1 MAAWRRRVR
10 LVIGM
15 VALAFAVVVVRQ
27 LKPRPLPSQPAPS
40 TRTDPAAVAEVTGGG
55 LARFTF
61 SRRDVAVESRKKR
74 LYADG
79 SMKLFGVRLATDERG
94 GTRTFTVTA
103 DEGQVTQNEE
113 LLTLD
118 GNVQV
123 VASDG
128 LVVRTD
134 HASYDGR
141 DALVRAAGPV
151 QFARGR
157 TKGSGVGMT
166 YDKNRDVLAILEQ
179 AVMSIAPDGQGGGAA
194 DVTSASAALARR
206 DRYARFENGVRIV
219 RGSQTIEAANAVAY
233 LTEDGERIDTLD
245 LRDNART
252 TMAGAAAGA
261 LQTFSAATMNLK
273 YGVDGQ
279 ALQHALLIGN
289 ATAQLAGEA
298 AAPGRQI
305 TAGTLDIGLAPDG
318 STPISLVAREKVQLT
333 MPAEPE
339 TPARTIQS
347 TNLDARGTA
356 PKGLTNAH
364 FYGNVRF
371 LESGR
376 TNRAARSE
384 TLDVLLKA
392 GMSGLEDARFARG
405 VRFEEGKPVGNA
417 VVHCGKSEEGFQL
430 REFVACA
437 AAARYDLAKG
447 ALELSGSE
455 PGALVPRV
463 VNERFAIDA
472 AKIDVTLEGP
482 KVKATGS
489 ASDKVKSVLKPAPK
503 EAPAGGPAVRMPSML
518 KQDQPVNVTAV
529 TMEYDGAISK
539 ASYDG
544 SAQLWQGDTS
554 IKGDTLVIDG
564 KAGDLSA
571 TTVASA
577 TTLEQTGKEGKKKER
592 VRSTATAKDLKYE
605 DALRR
610 LTYTGEAHMIGPQG
624 DMAATKIELYL
635 KPSGDELERAEAHE
649 AVTLRE
655 QNRKTTGTRMT
666 YTTADERYVV
676 VGAPV
681 KIVDQCER
689 ETTGRTLTFLKATDR
704 IVVDG
709 NQETRT
715 QTKGGG
721 KCS

>member
-1 MAAWRRRVR
+1 MAPWQRRLR

-15 VALAFAVVVVRQ
+15 VALAFAVVVARQ
-27 LKPRPLPSQPAPS
+27 LKPRVLPPQPAPS
-40 TRTDPAAVAEVTGGG
+40 TRTDPATVAEVTGGG

-61 SRRDVAVESRKKR
+61 SRRDVALEFRTQK

-79 SMKLFGVRLATDERG
+79 SMKLLGVRLATDERG
-94 GTRTFTVTA
+94 GTRTFKVTG
-103 DEGQVTQNEE
+103 DEGQVTRNEE
-113 LLTLD
+113 VLTLN

-128 LVVRTD
+128 LVVRTE

-141 DALVRAAGPV
+141 DGIVRATGPV

-157 TKGSGVGMT
+157 MKGSGVGMT

-179 AVMSIAPDGQGGGAA
+179 AVMNIAPDGEGGGAA
-194 DVTSASAALARR
+194 DVTSASAEFARR
-206 DRYARFENGVRIV
+206 DRYARFENAVRIV
-219 RGSQTIEAANAVAY
+219 RGSQTIEAANAIAY

-252 TMAGAAAGA
+252 AVAGAAAGA
-261 LQTFSAATMNLK
+261 LQTLSAATMNLK
-273 YGVDGQ
+273 YGPDGQ
-279 ALQHALLIGN
+279 ALQHALLVGN
-289 ATAQLAGEA
+289 ATAQLAGEGA
-298 AAPGRQI
+298 VPGRQI
-305 TAGTLDIGLAPDG
+305 TAGTLDIGIAPDG

-333 MPAEPE
+333 MPPEPE
-339 TPARTIQS
+339 TAARTIQS
-347 TNLDARGTA
+347 TNLDAKGTA
-356 PKGLTNAH
+356 AKGLTDAH
-364 FYGNVRF
+364 FSGNVRF
-371 LESGR
+371 VESGR
-376 TNRAARSE
+376 TNRTARSE
-384 TLDVLLKA
+384 TLDVRLKP

-405 VRFEEGKPVGNA
+405 VRFEEGK
-417 VVHCGKSEEGFQL
+417 L
-430 REFVACA
+430 VAIS
-437 AAARYDLAKG
+437 AAARYDLAK
-447 ALELSGSE
+447 ATLELGGSE
-455 PGALVPRV
+455 PEALVPRV
-463 VNERFAIDA
+463 VNDRIAVDA
-472 AKIDVTLEGP
+472 AKMDVTLEGP
-482 KVKATGS
+482 KVHATGS
-489 ASDKVKSVLKPAPK
+489 PSDKVKSVLKPAPR
-503 EAPAGGPAVRMPSML
+503 EAPSGGQSVRMPSML

-529 TMEYDGAISK
+529 TMDYDGVTSK
-539 ASYDG
+539 ARYDG

-554 IKGDTLVIDG
+554 IKGETLVIDG

-571 TTVASA
+571 TGVASA

-592 VRSTATAKDLKYE
+592 IRSTATAQDLKYE

-624 DMAATKIELYL
+624 DMTAATIELYL
-635 KPSGDELERAEAHE
+635 KPSGDELERAEAYE

-666 YTTADERYVV
+666 YTTADERYIV